1 MLRLFLTH
9 SLRYFARHPALT
21 ALNIVGIALGVTVFL
36 AVQIIN
42 HSALES
48 FRASVDIVAGKA
60 DLEVVGDGLRF
71 DEQAY
76 PVVANDPDI
85 AAATPTVEDVASLTD
100 YPGEYLQILGIDIFS
115 NGPLRTFELHDS
127 QNQKPDILGFL
138 RDPKVIA
145 VTRKLGARLGL
156 QIGDPLRVET
166 QTGTETFHIGYIL
179 DFGEDAPG
187 ADEHLSVMDIANVQ
201 ENFRHAGKLSRIS
214 ALLRPGAE
222 FNAVCARLRAEL
234 PANVIVQA
242 PDRRNR
248 QIERMI
254 GAFQLNLT
262 ALSLISL
269 LVGMFLIYNTVA
281 TAVVR
286 RRHEIGVLRALGL
299 SGLAVQGL
307 FMAEALVLGIAG
319 CLLGLVLG
327 VVLAGQLVGAVS
339 QTITSLYILAS
350 IQNLFISPW
359 AIAAAMVLCLGAV
372 LLAAWFPARE
382 AAALSPVEALSVG
395 HLEEESA
402 RSTGRWLAIGAGLLV
417 LAGLVARLSLTSGPA
432 WLSFGAALFT
442 LLGFAFFVPTL
453 SVLFSRWVK
462 PHSIVARIAFGHF
475 AQSLHR
481 TSMAIASL
489 VVALAMV
496 VGISTMIF
504 SFRTTVEE
512 WLDRSV
518 QSDLAIGPAANLLIG
533 NREMIRPGSGTH
545 RGGNASCHLRFLP
558 RTSRSNQGPVRQARL
573 HPSRR
578 HARYRAFRF
587 RAGRFAARLGRR
599 DPSRRDSRQPA
610 LLSPVPSRARR
621 YDRPRHADGPPRFQN
636 RGHLRRLHHRR
647 RLHPRRLADLPE
659 DSGRTTPST
668 GSASTSTRIPGL
680 TAAQLQAELRP
691 KIAPYGDYLIKSN
704 QELREQVFR
713 IFDQTF
719 SVTYILQTIGII
731 ISALGIFLS
740 LTILVTER
748 RREISILR
756 AVGASR
762 GQIEALVLWE
772 AGIIGLLGSFLGII
786 AGLALAWILSFVIN
800 VSFFG
805 WTISWATPWRFLLSL
820 PVAVIAAAL
829 VAGYWPARQ
838 AARLDIADGVK
849 ME

>member
-60 DLEVVGDGLRF
+60 DLEIVGDGLRF
-71 DEQAY
+71 DEMTY
-76 PVVANDPDI
+76 PIVANDPDI
-85 AAATPTVEDVASLTD
+85 VAATPTVDDVASLTD
-100 YPGEYLQILGIDIFS
+100 HPGEYLQLLGVDIFS
-115 NGPLRTFELHDS
+115 DAPLRTFQLHDA
-127 QNQKPDILGFL
+127 QAQRPDITDFLG
-138 RDPKVIA
+138 DPRAIA
-145 VTRKLGARLGL
+145 ITRPLGLRLGL
-156 QIGDPLRVET
+156 KIGDPLRVET
-166 QTGTETFHIGYIL
+166 QQGTKTFRIGYIL

-187 ADEHLSVMDIANVQ
+187 ADEHLAVMDIANVQ
-201 ENFRHAGKLSRIS
+201 ESFLHAGKLTRIS
-214 ALLRPGAE
+214 MLVRPGAD
-222 FNAVCARLRAEL
+222 FNEVCARLRAQL
-234 PANVIVQA
+234 PANVIVQP

-248 QIERMI
+248 QIERML

-299 SGLAVQGL
+299 SRAQAQAL
-307 FMAEALVLGIAG
+307 FIGEALVLGIAG
-319 CLLGLVLG
+319 AALGLVLG
-327 VVLAGQLVGAVS
+327 VAMAGQLVGAVS
-339 QTITSLYILAS
+339 QTITSLYVLAS
-350 IQNLFISPW
+350 IHDLFISPLSIVG
-359 AIAAAMVLCLGAV
+359 AQVLCLGAV
-372 LLAAWFPARE
+372 VLAAWFPARE
-382 AAALSPVEALSVG
+382 AAQLSPVEALSIG

-402 RSTGRWLAIGAGLLV
+402 RSTGRWTAIGIGLL
-417 LAGLVARLSLTSGPA
+417 LIAALVGKVALLVGPA
-432 WLSFGAALFT
+432 WISFGAALFA
-442 LLGFAFFVPTL
+442 LLGFAFFVPMV
-453 SVLFSRWVK
+453 SVQFSRYAR
-462 PHSIVARIAFGHF
+462 PRAIMARIAFGHF

-512 WLDRSV
+512 WLTRSV
-518 QSDLAIGPAANLLIG
+518 QADLAIGPAANLLHG
-533 NREMIRPGSGTH
+533 NNYMVRPEVERIVAVLPHVHYDSYREMRVH
-545 RGGNASCHLRFLP
+545 F
-558 RTSRSNQGPVRQARL
+558 QGQLVKL
-573 HPSRR
+573 VS
-578 HARYRAFRF
+578 
-587 RAGRFAARLGRR
+587 ARLGVTR
-599 DPSRRDSRQPA
+599 DIEKLDFEQGDAHAAFDAAIQHGDALVSQPFF
-610 LLSPVPSRARR
+610 RR
-621 YDRPRHADGPPRFQN
+621 Y
-636 RGHLRRLHHRR
+636 HLGLGDT
-647 RLHPRRLADLPE
+647 LTLATPTGEHTFRIGGVYTDYTTEGGVILVDWQTFRQLWQD
-659 DSGRTTPST
+659 DSINGIGVYIDK
-668 GSASTSTRIPGL
+668 GSGV
-680 TAAQLQAELRP
+680 TAEQLQRELRP

-704 QELREQVFR
+704 AELREQVFR

-731 ISALGIFLS
+731 VSALGIFLS

-756 AVGASR
+756 AVGASC
-762 GQIEALVLWE
+762 GQIEAMVLWE
-772 AGIIGLLGSFLGII
+772 AGIIGLLGSLLGIA
-786 AGLALAWILSFVIN
+786 AGLVLAWILSFVIN

-805 WTISWATPWRFLLSL
+805 WTIQWATPWRFLLTL
-820 PVAVIAAAL
+820 PLAVIAAAL
-829 VAGYWPARQ
+829 VAGYGPARQ
-838 AARLDIADGVK
+838 AARIDIADGVK